1 MPTNLKD
8 ISLAAQDQILGALK
22 TGQGV
27 VLDGVKAW
35 SEVVEALVPN
45 VPSLPRL
52 PGSDLVPTASD
63 AVELSFGFA
72 AKLLQAQ
79 KEFAQGVVAAVT
91 PTVDAATGNGA
102 GSPAAGAKK

>member
-8 ISLAAQDQILGALK
+8 ISLAAQDQILGAIK

-45 VPSLPRL
+45 KPTLPRV
-52 PGSDLVPTASD
+52 PGSELLPTPAET
-63 AVELSFGFA
+63 VELSFDFA
-72 AKLLQAQ
+72 AKVLRAQ
-79 KEFAQGVVAAVT
+79 QEFARNVVSALTPSVDVAA
-91 PTVDAATGNGA
+91 TVASAAA
-102 GSPAAGAKK
+102 PGAKK